1 VALRL
6 NVPVGVGRL
15 ADARVAKP
23 LLDPPQV
30 SAVAQQPGGEGVSG
44 GVMAAVRELRL
55 GQKRKRLLDL
65 LEELRVAGDSRP
77 SAPQTRLSNKPT
89 RQFPVRRVVRAPDR
103 PETQARHPLAV

>member
-65 LEELRVAGDSRP
+65 LEELRVAGDSSQRP
-77 SAPQTRLSNKPT
+77 ADPALKQTYTAIPS
-89 RQFPVRRVVRAPDR
+89 
-103 PETQARHPLAV
+103 QARSSGS